1 MTTPQTAV
9 PEAAPPPR
17 AGLASALGSALP
29 GHWRLAAA
37 AGMVLACGLLGWQG
51 GAWGMGAALAAAVLL
66 PRVLLGR
73 ASQAPAGTDAD
84 TAGLDPMLDVPRV
97 SGGRV
102 GAEVMVSQVVPVWGK
117 QLDITRVAAADGLAL
132 LLDGF
137 SQMAG
142 ALGTLASQ
150 IEHSQVSVAPGAV
163 DAALAPD
170 SPAQAGLQALLAPS
184 QRAFAQRDAA
194 VAQLVNCHNA
204 MQELRQLGR
213 QAREVGKHTRLV
225 AFNASIE
232 ANRGGQGQGG
242 GSQAVANETRMLA
255 ARIADVGEQI
265 ERVISRLDRALTP
278 ERLRG
283 EISGTTPDELDL
295 ELQLGARTA
304 LNGLLGA
311 MGGALRSG
319 GDVKAAAETLSQQLE
334 ETFVHFQFGD
344 RLSQMLDIVSKDMQ
358 SFARWVAANP
368 YATQT
373 DAAEW
378 LANLEASYTMEEQ
391 RSQHHGNVHIDR
403 GSEIEFF

>member
-1 MTTPQTAV
+1 MTTCESTA
-9 PEAAPPPR
+9 PDPAPAPPG
-17 AGLASALGSALP
+17 GLVRALGA
-29 GHWRLAAA
+29 WRLVA
-37 AGMVLACGLLGWQG
+37 AGALVLGCGLLGWQG
-51 GAWGMGAALAAAVLL
+51 GAWGTGAALAAALLL
-66 PRVLLGR
+66 PWLLRTRWSTGSS
-73 ASQAPAGTDAD
+73 AADA
-84 TAGLDPMLDVPRV
+84 AGLDPMLHMPRV

-102 GAEVMVSQVVPVWGK
+102 GAEVMVAQVVPVWGK
-117 QLDITRVAAADGLAL
+117 QLDITRVAAADGLGQ

-142 ALGTLASQ
+142 ALSTLANQ
-150 IEHSQVSVAPGAV
+150 IEHSQVQVAPGAV
-163 DAALAPD
+163 DAALADD
-170 SPAQAGLQALLAPS
+170 SPAQAALQQLLAPS

-194 VAQLVNCHNA
+194 VAQLVNCSNA
-204 MQELRQLGR
+204 LQELRQLGR
-213 QAREVGKHTRLV
+213 LAREVGKHTRLV

-232 ANRGGQGQGG
+232 ANRGGQGSDS

-255 ARIADVGEQI
+255 ARIAEVGEQI
-265 ERVISRLDRALTP
+265 ERVVARIDRELTP

-283 EISGTTPDELDL
+283 EIGDTTPDELRM
-295 ELQLGARTA
+295 ELDLGARTA

-311 MGGALRSG
+311 MGSALRSS

-368 YATQT
+368 YATQS
-373 DAAEW
+373 DAADW
-378 LANLEASYTMEEQ
+378 LANLEGSYTMEEQ

>member
-1 MTTPQTAV
+1 MTTPQPDVTD
-9 PEAAPPPR
+9 AAPPPSS
-17 AGLASALGSALP
+17 GLVQALGGRLP
-29 GHWRLAAA
+29 GRWRLAAA
-37 AGMVLACGLLGWQG
+37 AALVLACGLLGWRG

-66 PRVLLGR
+66 PRLLLGW
-73 ASQAPAGTDAD
+73 ASPAAGGAD
-84 TAGLDPMLDVPRV
+84 TSGLDPMLDEPRV

-117 QLDITRVAAADGLAL
+117 QLDITRVAAADGLGL

-170 SPAQAGLQALLAPS
+170 SPAQAGLQGLLAPS

-204 MQELRQLGR
+204 MQELRGLGR

-232 ANRGGQGQGG
+232 ANRGSQAQGSGA
-242 GSQAVANETRMLA
+242 QAVANETRMLA

-283 EISGTTPDELDL
+283 EIADTTPDELAL
-295 ELQLGARTA
+295 ELQLAARTA
-304 LNGLLGA
+304 LNDLLGA
-311 MGGALRSG
+311 MGGALRSS

-344 RLSQMLDIVSKDMQ
+344 RLSQMLDIVAKDMQ
-358 SFARWVAANP
+358 NFARWVAANP
-368 YATQT
+368 YATQS

>member
-1 MTTPQTAV
+1 V
-9 PEAAPPPR
+9 LGAAKHGR
-17 AGLASALGSALP
+17 
-29 GHWRLAAA
+29 WRLAAA
-37 AGMVLACGLLGWQG
+37 AALLLACGLLGWQG
-51 GAWGMGAALAAAVLL
+51 GAWGMGAALAAALLL
-66 PRVLLGR
+66 PRLLLAR
-73 ASQAPAGTDAD
+73 ASHAAAGTDA
-84 TAGLDPMLDVPRV
+84 APSGLDPMLDAPRV

-102 GAEVMVSQVVPVWGK
+102 GAEVMVAQVVPVWGK
-117 QLDITRVAAADGLAL
+117 QLDITREAAADGLAL

-163 DAALAPD
+163 DNVLAPD
-170 SPAQAGLQALLAPS
+170 SPAQAALQALLAPS
-184 QRAFAQRDAA
+184 ERAFAQRDAA
-194 VAQLVNCHNA
+194 VAQLVNCHTA
-204 MQELRQLGR
+204 LQELRQLGR

-232 ANRGGQGQGG
+232 ANRGSQGQDG

-255 ARIADVGEQI
+255 ARIAEVGEQV
-265 ERVISRLDRALTP
+265 ERVISRLDRELTP

-283 EISGTTPDELDL
+283 EIAGTTPEELAL

-304 LNGLLGA
+304 LNGLLA
-311 MGGALRSG
+311 EMGGALRSG
-319 GDVKAAAETLSQQLE
+319 GEVKAAAETLSQQLE

-344 RLSQMLDIVSKDMQ
+344 RLSQMLDIVAKDMQ

>member
-1 MTTPQTAV
+1 MTTPQPDVTD
-9 PEAAPPPR
+9 AAPPPSS
-17 AGLASALGSALP
+17 GLVQALGGRLP
-29 GHWRLAAA
+29 GRWRPAAA
-37 AGMVLACGLLGWQG
+37 AALVLACGLLGWRG

-66 PRVLLGR
+66 PRLLLGR
-73 ASQAPAGTDAD
+73 ASPAAGGAD
-84 TAGLDPMLDVPRV
+84 TSGLDPMLDEPRV

-117 QLDITRVAAADGLAL
+117 QLDITRVAAADGLGL

-170 SPAQAGLQALLAPS
+170 SPAQAGLQGLLAPS

-194 VAQLVNCHNA
+194 VAQLVNCHHA
-204 MQELRQLGR
+204 MQELRTLGR

-232 ANRGGQGQGG
+232 ANRGSQAQGSGA
-242 GSQAVANETRMLA
+242 QAVANETRMLA
-255 ARIADVGEQI
+255 AR
-265 ERVISRLDRALTP
+265 
-278 ERLRG
+278 
-283 EISGTTPDELDL
+283 
-295 ELQLGARTA
+295 TA
-304 LNGLLGA
+304 LNDLLGA
-311 MGGALRSG
+311 MGGALRSS

-344 RLSQMLDIVSKDMQ
+344 RLSQMLDIVAKDMQ
-358 SFARWVAANP
+358 NFARWVAANP
-368 YATQT
+368 YATQS

>member
-1 MTTPQTAV
+1 MTTSTITDPAAATA
-9 PEAAPPPR
+9 PTGGRAP
-17 AGLASALGSALP
+17 AP
-29 GHWRLAAA
+29 GIWRLAAA
-37 AGMVLACGLLGWQG
+37 GALLLVCALLGWQG
-51 GAWGMGAALAAAVLL
+51 GAWGLVGALVVATALPWLL
-66 PRVLLGR
+66 RRPAGR
-73 ASQAPAGTDAD
+73 AGDS
-84 TAGLDPMLDVPRV
+84 LDPLLDVPRV

-102 GAEVMVSQVVPVWGK
+102 GAEVMVGQVVPVWGK
-117 QLDITRVAAADGLAL
+117 QLDITRVAAADGLGL

-137 SQMAG
+137 SQMSG
-142 ALGTLASQ
+142 ALNTLASQ
-150 IEHSQVSVAPGAV
+150 IEHSQVAVAPGAV
-163 DAALAPD
+163 DQALAPD
-170 SPAQAGLQALLAPS
+170 SPAQAALQALLGPS

-194 VAQLVNCHNA
+194 VAQLVLCHDA
-204 MQELRQLGR
+204 LQELRQLGR

-232 ANRGGQGQGG
+232 ANRGSQGQDG

-255 ARIADVGEQI
+255 ARIAEVGEQI
-265 ERVISRLDRALTP
+265 ERMVSKLDRALAP

-283 EISGTTPDELDL
+283 EIGDTTSEELRMELD
-295 ELQLGARTA
+295 LGARTA

-311 MGGALRSG
+311 MGGALRSSG
-319 GDVKAAAETLSQQLE
+319 EVKAAAEILGQQLE
-334 ETFVHFQFGD
+334 ATFVHFQFGD

-358 SFARWVAANP
+358 NFARWVEANP
-368 YATQT
+368 YATQS

>member
-1 MTTPQTAV
+1 MTTSLHNATD
-9 PEAAPPPR
+9 AAPTLAR
-17 AGLASALGSALP
+17 ARGA
-29 GHWRLAAA
+29 WRLAAA
-37 AGMVLACGLLGWQG
+37 AGLVCACGLLGWQG
-51 GAWGMGAALAAAVLL
+51 GAWGMGAALAAAGALPWLL
-66 PRVLLGR
+66 RSRGVAG
-73 ASQAPAGTDAD
+73 QAGQDDA
-84 TAGLDPMLDVPRV
+84 ALDPLMDTPRV

-102 GAEVMVSQVVPVWGK
+102 GAEVMVGQVVPVWGK
-117 QLDITRVAAADGLAL
+117 QLDITRVAAADGLGQ

-137 SQMAG
+137 SQMSG

-163 DAALAPD
+163 DSALADD
-170 SPAQAGLQALLAPS
+170 SPAQAALQALLAPS
-184 QRAFAQRDAA
+184 QRAFDQRDAA

-204 MQELRQLGR
+204 MLELRVLGR

-232 ANRGGQGQGG
+232 ANRGSQGSDG

-255 ARIADVGEQI
+255 ARIAEVGEQV
-265 ERVISRLDRALTP
+265 ERVVSRLDRELTP

-283 EISGTTPDELDL
+283 EIADTSPEELRMELDL
-295 ELQLGARTA
+295 SARTA

-311 MGGALRSG
+311 MGGALRSS
-319 GDVKAAAETLSQQLE
+319 GDVKDAAETLSQQLE
-334 ETFVHFQFGD
+334 ATFVHFQFGD
-344 RLSQMLDIVSKDMQ
+344 RLSQMLDIVAKDMQ
-358 SFARWVAANP
+358 NFARWVAANP
-368 YATQT
+368 YATQS